1 MSPSFVQSISSL
13 LNFSSFCGDW
23 KRSSFTG
30 GFAKGIPENLKNDLP
45 SGSFS
50 WQPRTVPWLTL
61 TRTFGSVNDS
71 ESVTARLTRVVS
83 NLIIIS
89 RDIFL
94 RTLHGFSHNLSAA
107 NLQLID
113 VDRKVLPTE
122 QQHLYL
128 EWIFNLVE
136 SAGFNAAS
144 KYSKCSFFVHTCE
157 KIDISELGF
166 LHKSKVSGV
175 EASWYFFI
183 SMSLQAMRCFSLHI
197 LRTHY
202 ALELFRQR
210 TLNTYINGA
219 LIKVS

>member
-30 GFAKGIPENLKNDLP
+30 GFANGIPENLKNDLP

-61 TRTFGSVNDS
+61 TRTFGSVKDS

-89 RDIFL
+89 RDIFI
-94 RTLHGFSHNLSAA
+94 RTVHVFSLNLSAA

-113 VDRKVLPTE
+113 VDRKVLPTNNTFI
-122 QQHLYL
+122 LNGFL
-128 EWIFNLVE
+128 ISLNPWIQRRFKI
-136 SAGFNAAS
+136 F
-144 KYSKCSFFVHTCE
+144 KMFFYATCE
-157 KIDISELGF
+157 KTDSELGF
-166 LHKSKVSGV
+166 SSSSEGKRRESFLEFSVAMQAK
-175 EASWYFFI
+175 FFI
-183 SMSLQAMRCFSLHI
+183 VNFEKI
-197 LRTHY
+197 LF
-202 ALELFRQR
+202 A
-210 TLNTYINGA
+210 
-219 LIKVS
+219 